1 MRGKNFMTLLK
12 NAKNGQNAH
21 HSIESTLLSQSPT
34 VKGTRSCFTFLETS
48 NQYSW
53 DPDTHGCSST
63 LKVCHA
69 MMKNHILLNEFL
81 YAK

>member
-34 VKGTRSCFTFLETS
+34 VKDIPSRSPMGT
-48 NQYSW
+48 
-53 DPDTHGCSST
+53 T
-63 LKVCHA
+63 LLFQNYFHPL
-69 MMKNHILLNEFL
+69 KNEIYQKSKIIVIYE
-81 YAK
+81 

>member
-34 VKGTRSCFTFLETS
+34 VNSVFFIE
-48 NQYSW
+48 
-53 DPDTHGCSST
+53 
-63 LKVCHA
+63 
-69 MMKNHILLNEFL
+69 
-81 YAK
+81 